1 MSDRE
6 RGETDLADS
15 DRTLSGK
22 TTGRRADSRV
32 RRTRSVLVEAF
43 NRLLLGGRHRR
54 IGVREVIAEAGVG
67 RSTFYEHFGSA
78 DELHLRAL
86 ERPLA
91 QLADAAAGT
100 GDETALARILAHFW
114 DNRARARDT
123 FSGRMGEHAARL
135 LSKMVE
141 DRLGK
146 APLRLPRQ
154 LASQQLAQAA
164 LAPVK
169 GC

>member
-1 MSDRE
+1 
-6 RGETDLADS
+6 
-15 DRTLSGK
+15 
-22 TTGRRADSRV
+22 
-32 RRTRSVLVEAF
+32 
-43 NRLLLGGRHRR
+43 
-54 IGVREVIAEAGVG
+54 VIAEAGVG